1 MVVVLDEFDY
11 MSNSAQALLR
21 NLMETYSK
29 NCRFILTC
37 NYIEKVI
44 EPIKSR
50 CQTFEILPPNK
61 TDVEKHIS
69 NILEI
74 EKVKYQFKD
83 IETIVDNS
91 FPDVRKII
99 NNIQLNS
106 TKGLLELHSNS
117 VIETVVKTKILE
129 VLKSNE
135 DDKWLLIRKLICDAR
150 VKDFSELYSFLYQ
163 RVDEYGG
170 KNVPNIILLLSDAVE
185 KDVSVV
191 DKEISFMGC
200 IIKITNQL

>member
-1 MVVVLDEFDY
+1 M
-11 MSNSAQALLR
+11 
-21 NLMETYSK
+21 
-29 NCRFILTC
+29 
-37 NYIEKVI
+37 
-44 EPIKSR
+44 
-50 CQTFEILPPNK
+50 
-61 TDVEKHIS
+61 
-69 NILEI
+69 
-74 EKVKYQFKD
+74 
-83 IETIVDNS
+83 IETD
-91 FPDVRKII
+91 
-99 NNIQLNS
+99 
-106 TKGLLELHSNS
+106 
-117 VIETVVKTKILE
+117 VKTKILE